1 MHKLNERILLKTGSE
16 NNAYYIYNVR
26 KIMHITYVMLSLK
39 NALNN
44 QVHYMGT
51 RIWYVGRTH
60 DGFNAL
66 II

>member
-26 KIMHITYVMLSLK
+26 KIMHIIYVMLSLK

-44 QVHYMGT
+44 
-51 RIWYVGRTH
+51 
-60 DGFNAL
+60 
-66 II
+66 